1 MLEALEHNDLH
12 EDLLAD
18 FLGDIL
24 ADLGL
29 HPDSDSASAMQALG
43 TVQTWWKKPEY
54 ALWHFVRQ
62 LCCYFCVFVDVAL
75 PQ

>member
-12 EDLLAD
+12 EDLPGD
-18 FLGDIL
+18 FLGDLL

-29 HPDSDSASAMQALG
+29 QPDSDSQSAMHALG

-54 ALWHFVRQ
+54 ALWHF
-62 LCCYFCVFVDVAL
+62 
-75 PQ
+75 